1 MTEKLDPETKRLR
14 KLSPG
19 ELADEVGSIKA
30 EIADLEVRLDA
41 HKAEAVRRDLRE
53 AGGKLFR
60 VTLSPPSNQARVDSA
75 LLRQVMGEAF
85 VDHFSRIVALD
96 WVLRCFGRKAA

>member
-19 ELADEVGSIKA
+19 ELADEVGGIKA
-30 EIADLEVRLDA
+30 EIADLEAQLDA
-41 HKAEAVRRDLRE
+41 HKAEAVRRELRE
-53 AGGKLFR
+53 AEGKLFR
-60 VTLSPPSNQARVDSA
+60 VTLSPPSSQLRVDSA

-85 VDHFSRIVALD
+85 VDHFSRIVPLD
-96 WVLRCFGRKAA
+96 WVMRCFGRKAA